1 MAKKATPK
9 VAKVEE
15 PAPSAEAPKFS
26 TCPQCGNPGDCA
38 RRAKCLKG
46 FK

>member
-15 PAPSAEAPKFS
+15 PVSSVEAPKF
-26 TCPQCGNPGDCA
+26 TPCRQCGNPGDCE
-38 RRAKCLKG
+38 RATKCRKG